1 MQSSGAGAAD
11 AGAAR
16 PATTGGGLGSA
27 PDGGELELERERFAR
42 PLRTGPAT

>member
-16 PATTGGGLGSA
+16 PATTGVGSGCA
-27 PDGGELELERERFAR
+27 PDGGERERFAR
-42 PLRTGPAT
+42 ALRTGPAT